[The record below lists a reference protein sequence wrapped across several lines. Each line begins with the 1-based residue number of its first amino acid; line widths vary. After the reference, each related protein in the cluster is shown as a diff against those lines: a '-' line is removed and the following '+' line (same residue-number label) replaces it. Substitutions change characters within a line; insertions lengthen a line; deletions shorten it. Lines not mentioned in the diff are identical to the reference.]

1 MVNDQKLKM
10 MNATSEKAED
20 FMFKPVKVKKIYE
33 KVIEQI
39 KALIIDGKLQPGD
52 KLMSERELAEKLG
65 VSRASVRE
73 AFSAL
78 EMMGIITT
86 HPGEGSFVRQASYEG
101 MLEPLSFLLQRDI
114 DNVMQLLEVRKILEV
129 EIAVL
134 AAMRATEEDIE
145 DIRCA
150 LNKMVDEVNAGEI
163 GDVADAEFHFA
174 VVKAA
179 HNPILVTLI
188 NTISDLM
195 AKTVRFSRRRIFLVE
210 NMPTI
215 LYDAHCSL
223 FQAIVDKKSQQAGR
237 LMHEHLTMVE
247 NVMLQFKEGGMKA
260 LTKFEEVPVDHEIKT
275 DCGFPS

>member
-1 MVNDQKLKM
+1 
-10 MNATSEKAED
+10 
-20 FMFKPVKVKKIYE
+20 MFKPVKIKKIYE
-33 KVIEQI
+33 EVIEQI
-39 KALIIDGKLQPGD
+39 KKLIIDGKLQPGD
-52 KLMSERELAEKLG
+52 KLMSERELAETLG

-78 EMMGIITT
+78 EMMGIITIR
-86 HPGEGSFVRQASYEG
+86 PGEGSFVRQASYEG
-101 MLEPLSFLLQRDI
+101 MLEPLSFLLQIDI

-129 EIAVL
+129 EIAAL
-134 AAMRATEEDIE
+134 AAVRATKEDIE
-145 DIRCA
+145 DIRRA

-195 AKTVRFSRRRIFLVE
+195 AKTVRFSRRQIFLVE
-210 NMPTI
+210 NMPNA
-215 LYDAHCSL
+215 LYDSHCL
-223 FQAIVDKKSQQAGR
+223 IFQAIVDGKSQQAR
-237 LMHEHLTMVE
+237 SLMHEHLTMVE
-247 NVMLQFKEGGMKA
+247 KVMLQLKQGEVKE
-260 LTKFEEVPVDHEIKT
+260 LTKIKEFSLDHRIKI

>member
-1 MVNDQKLKM
+1 
-10 MNATSEKAED
+10 
-20 FMFKPVKVKKIYE
+20 MFKPVKIKKIYE
-33 KVIEQI
+33 EVIEQI
-39 KALIIDGKLQPGD
+39 KKLIIDGKLQPGD
-52 KLMSERELAEKLG
+52 KLMSERELAETLG

-78 EMMGIITT
+78 EMMGIITI

-101 MLEPLSFLLQRDI
+101 IIEPLSFLLQRDI

-134 AAMRATEEDIE
+134 AATRATEEDIE
-145 DIRCA
+145 KIHRA

-174 VVKAA
+174 VVNAA

-195 AKTVRFSRRRIFLVE
+195 AKTVRFSRRKIFLVE
-210 NMPTI
+210 DMPNK
-215 LYDAHCSL
+215 LYDSHCMI
-223 FQAIVDKKSQQAGR
+223 FQAIAKRKSQLAGR

-247 NVMLQFKEGGMKA
+247 KIMLQFKQGGITE
-260 LTKFEEVPVDHEIKT
+260 LTKLEEIPVDHEIKI